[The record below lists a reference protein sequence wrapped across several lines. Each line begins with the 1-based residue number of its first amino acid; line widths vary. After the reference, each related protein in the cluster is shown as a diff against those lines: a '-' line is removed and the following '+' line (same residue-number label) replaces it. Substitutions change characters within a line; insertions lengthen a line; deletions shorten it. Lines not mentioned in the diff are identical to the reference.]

1 MREAVQGAVAPIGSL
16 SDYAASVLSWLRRIP
31 DSLIALLARFGI
43 AGIFFRSGQTKVN
56 GWEITDS
63 TFFLFAEEYNVPL
76 LPPEVA
82 AYMATFAE
90 HVFSVLLV
98 IGLASR
104 FSAASLLIMTLVIQF
119 FVYPNLWPD
128 HTMWAAAMMF
138 VIARGPGSLSLDH
151 LIARRFL
158 DERR

>member
-1 MREAVQGAVAPIGSL
+1 MREAVHDAVAPAGSM
-16 SDYAASVLSWLRRIP
+16 SDNAALVLSWLRRIP

-43 AGIFFRSGQTKVN
+43 AGIFFRSGQTKVAD
-56 GWEITDS
+56 WELTDS
-63 TFFLFAEEYNVPL
+63 TFFLFAEEYRVPL
-76 LPPEVA
+76 LPPEAA

-90 HVFSVLLV
+90 HFFPVLLV

-104 FSAASLLIMTLVIQF
+104 FSAASLLIMTLVIQI

-128 HTMWAAAMMF
+128 HTLWAAAMVF
-138 VIARGPGSLSLDH
+138 VLARGPGKISLDH

-158 DERR
+158 DDGR

>member
-1 MREAVQGAVAPIGSL
+1 MREAVHDAMAPAGSIGE
-16 SDYAASVLSWLRRIP
+16 YTASVLSWLRRIP

-43 AGIFFRSGQTKVN
+43 AGIFFRSGQTKVD
-56 GWEITDS
+56 GWEVTDS
-63 TFFLFAEEYNVPL
+63 TFFLFAEEYRVPL
-76 LPPEVA
+76 LPPEAA

-90 HVFSVLLV
+90 HFFPVLLV

-104 FSAASLLIMTLVIQF
+104 FSAASLLIMTLVIQI

-128 HTMWAAAMMF
+128 HTLWAAAMVF
-138 VIARGPGSLSLDH
+138 VLARGPGKISLDH

-158 DERR
+158 DDGR